1 VTKLST
7 TMKTFPIEFI
17 EIIIQYQI
25 MFSKPIFEH
34 VKLMVSGAILA
45 PGKRT
50 VSSVLQ
56 ITGLSKEKN
65 FHKYHRVLSLARW
78 SALSGSRILLAQ
90 LLNCFLPAG
99 PVVVGIDETIE
110 RRWGRKIEKRGIYR
124 DGVRSSGTH
133 FVKSSGLRWISL
145 MLLVPV
151 SWAKRVWALPFLTV
165 LAPSERYAQQRGKE
179 HKKITDWAR
188 QMLLKVKRW
197 LPERELIAV
206 GDSSYA
212 VIDLLAAVRE
222 HLTVITRLRLDAAL
236 YEPAPVRVP
245 GRPGRNRKKGK
256 RLPTLKQVME
266 NSATRWQKIKL
277 SQWYGYTEKEM
288 EVATATA
295 VWYHSGKPAVPVR
308 WVLLKDPEGKLA
320 PTALL
325 STDLELSAE
334 KIVTYFARRWSVEVT
349 FEEARA
355 HLGVETQRQW
365 SEKAI
370 DRTTPVLFGL
380 FSIITLL
387 ADSLQKQGKLQ
398 IATSAW
404 YRKEKPTYSDAIAAV
419 RRLFWNELDF
429 STSDN
434 QCDMIKTPKP
444 LLSHFQH
451 VLAHAA

>member
-1 VTKLST
+1 
-7 TMKTFPIEFI
+7 
-17 EIIIQYQI
+17 
-25 MFSKPIFEH
+25 MFSKPVFEH
-34 VKLMVSGAILA
+34 VKLMLSGAILA

-56 ITGLSKEKN
+56 IMGLGQEKN
-65 FHKYHRVLSLARW
+65 FHKYHRVLSLAHW
-78 SALSGSRILLAQ
+78 SALQGSRILLNQ
-90 LLNCFLPAG
+90 LLNCCLPTG
-99 PVVVGIDETIE
+99 PIVLGIDETIE

-145 MLLVPV
+145 MLLVPI
-151 SWAKRVWALPFLTV
+151 SWASRVWALPFLTV
-165 LAPSERYAQQRGKE
+165 LAPSQRYAQKQGKE

-197 LPERELIAV
+197 LPKRELIAV

-212 VIDLLAAVRE
+212 VIELLAAIRQ
-222 HLTVITRLRLDAAL
+222 HFPMITRLRLDAAL
-236 YEPAPVRVP
+236 YEPAPERVP
-245 GRPGRNRKKGK
+245 GRPGRNRRKGK
-256 RLPTLKQVME
+256 RLPTLQQVMKDP
-266 NSATRWQKIKL
+266 ATVWQKVKL

-288 EVATATA
+288 EITTETA
-295 VWYHSGKPAVPVR
+295 VWYHSGRRCGGKPAIPLR

-325 STDLELSAE
+325 STNLKFTAE
-334 KIVTYFARRWSVEVT
+334 EIVTYFVRRWSVEVT

-365 SEKAI
+365 SDKAI

-380 FSIITLL
+380 FSFITLL
-387 ADSLQKQGKLQ
+387 ANHLQQQGKLQ
-398 IATSAW
+398 TATSAW
-404 YRKEKPTYSDAIAAV
+404 YKKEKPTFSDAIAAV
-419 RRLFWNELDF
+419 RSLLWKEFNF
-429 STSDN
+429 SMSDN
-434 QCDMIKTPKP
+434 QSDMIKIPRP

-451 VLAHAA
+451 ILAHAA